1 MSERQMLRARRAD
14 KKDRLETLQMRAS
27 SMVAELRR
35 HLGGGYVEDVTDL
48 KVEKAEDVVGRLGD
62 VVREARTLTGEIKDL
77 TERIDG

>member
-14 KKDRLETLQMRAS
+14 KEDRLETLQIRAS

-48 KVEKAEDVVGRLGD
+48 KVEKAEDTMDRLGE
-62 VVREARTLTGEIKDL
+62 VVREARTLADEIDDL
-77 TERIDG
+77 TDRIDG